1 MSNENRK
8 IISIEGNI
16 GSGKTTI
23 IDALKHFCENNEKY
37 VFVSEPL
44 NIWTTIIDLE
54 GNSILK
60 KFYDDQEKYSFP
72 FQMMAYIS
80 RLSLLKQAVKEN
92 PNATIITERSLNTDK
107 YVFAQML
114 YDDNKIED
122 VCMQI
127 YTLWFEQFVDDLKI
141 DSTIY
146 VKTDPNICLQRI
158 NIRHRDGEE
167 SIPLTYLESCDKY
180 HETMLYHLE
189 PETILHINGNI
200 EYDDDGLILKERLE
214 QIFEFINA

>member
-23 IDALKHFCENNEKY
+23 INALKHFCENNENY

-44 NIWTTIIDLE
+44 NIWTTIKDLE

-114 YDDNKIED
+114 YDDNKIEE

-141 DSTIY
+141 ASTIY

-180 HETMLYHLE
+180 HETMLYHLKK
-189 PETILHINGNI
+189 ETILHINGNI